1 MANDR
6 AAADL
11 IPHRTLQRQFQ
22 FHSLTPPQEVGQVRP
37 LVAEIVVRI
46 KQPYL
51 TARCELRAAV
61 EQHTAPTEVQKC
73 QPVPQPPFILHP
85 VGQTRCVVVLTAA
98 HLDKPG
104 GVRQLLVVQHVY
116 VLPQAVFTG

>member
-1 MANDR
+1 MADDR

-11 IPHRTLQRQFQ
+11 VPHRTLQRQRLL
-22 FHSLTPPQEVGQVRP
+22 HGLTPPQEVGQVRP
-37 LVAEIVVRI
+37 LVAEIIVRI

-51 TARCELRAAV
+51 TARCVLRAAV

-98 HLDKPG
+98 HLDKACG
-104 GVRQLLVVQHVY
+104 ICQLLVVQHID